1 MGSGD
6 NPIIKDVE
14 EFDTSEFVNELDLTI
29 TIPPFA
35 SYYKFVIAKKRG
47 DDFEMISFEN
57 AERVILTFSDGN
69 TTLKFNHV
77 YNKDIDMGK
86 GEVLFTINK
95 ANATSIRG
103 MQTSAFYISIDNGT
117 EETIIT
123 KGKFINN

>member
-1 MGSGD
+1 
-6 NPIIKDVE
+6 
-14 EFDTSEFVNELDLTI
+14 
-29 TIPPFA
+29 
-35 SYYKFVIAKKRG
+35 
-47 DDFEMISFEN
+47 MISFEN